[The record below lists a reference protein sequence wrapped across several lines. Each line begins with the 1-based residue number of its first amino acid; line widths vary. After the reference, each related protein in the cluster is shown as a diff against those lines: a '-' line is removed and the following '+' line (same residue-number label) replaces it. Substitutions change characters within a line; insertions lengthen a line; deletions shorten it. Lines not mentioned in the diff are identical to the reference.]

1 MLELERSGFGVGG
14 GVGAARGDARVE
26 GESNRFGTMATRLVF
41 FKERRPLLWVLLL
54 RCVRFRGALT
64 EDNTASCELF
74 VAETLFKI
82 EFLAVVSLGNG
93 IVFVGSVVG
102 GVESGGGG
110 AAEGD

>member
-14 GVGAARGDARVE
+14 GVGAARGDARGE

-41 FKERRPLLWVLLL
+41 CKRRPLLWVLLL

-64 EDNTASCELF
+64 EDSTASCELF

-82 EFLAVVSLGNG
+82 EFLAVVSMGNG